1 MSNPLLALQELGQSV
16 WLDYISRHALD
27 SGEVQSLIEHD
38 GLRGMTA
45 NPTIF
50 DQAISSG
57 HDYDASLERLVR
69 EGKQPI
75 GIYEGLAVEDIRH
88 ACDLFRPVYESTDR
102 ADGFVSLEVAPG
114 LAYDT
119 GGSIDEARRL
129 WGMVERPNLMIKIP
143 GTAAGVPAVEQLL
156 AEGLNINITLLF
168 SLQNYERVAWA
179 YITALERRVQQGLP
193 IDHSA
198 SVASFFVSRVDT
210 LADQWIEQRL
220 EATGREKLEGLRG
233 KLAIANA
240 RLAYQRFKEIFADDR
255 FKPLEAKGA
264 RVQRPLWASTS
275 VKNPSYPDL
284 MYVESLIGPNTV
296 DTMPR
301 ETLEAFRDHGRARL
315 SVEDDV
321 DGARATIHALR
332 EVGIDYDALT
342 AQLEDEGVQKFAQ
355 SLDSLVDSIATK
367 RQAVLAGRPAA
378 VGR

>member
-1 MSNPLLALQELGQSV
+1 
-16 WLDYISRHALD
+16 
-27 SGEVQSLIEHD
+27 
-38 GLRGMTA
+38 
-45 NPTIF
+45 
-50 DQAISSG
+50 
-57 HDYDASLERLVR
+57 
-69 EGKQPI
+69 
-75 GIYEGLAVEDIRH
+75 
-88 ACDLFRPVYESTDR
+88 
-102 ADGFVSLEVAPG
+102 
-114 LAYDT
+114 
-119 GGSIDEARRL
+119 
-129 WGMVERPNLMIKIP
+129 MVERPNLMIKIP